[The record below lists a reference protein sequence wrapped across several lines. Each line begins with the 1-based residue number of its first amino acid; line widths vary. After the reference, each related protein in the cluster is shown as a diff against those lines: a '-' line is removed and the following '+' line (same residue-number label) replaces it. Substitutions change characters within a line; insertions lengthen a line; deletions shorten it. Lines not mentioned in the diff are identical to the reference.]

1 MKKAVI
7 LQVRIRYSGE
17 FEPDED
23 IVFFAAEE
31 VRKRLHMD
39 SAKSQHGESVRVL
52 GIVTIEDAD
61 KEGGESNVHA

>member
-7 LQVRIRYSGE
+7 LQVRLRYSGE

-23 IVFFAAEE
+23 IVFYAAEE

-52 GIVTIEDAD
+52 GIVTLEDAE
-61 KEGGESNVHA
+61 KGGGDSNVHA

>member
-1 MKKAVI
+1 VKKAVI
-7 LQVRIRYSGE
+7 LQVRLRYSGE

-39 SAKSQHGESVRVL
+39 SAKSQHQEAVRVL
-52 GIVTIEDAD
+52 GIVTLEDGNEEEP
-61 KEGGESNVHA
+61 K